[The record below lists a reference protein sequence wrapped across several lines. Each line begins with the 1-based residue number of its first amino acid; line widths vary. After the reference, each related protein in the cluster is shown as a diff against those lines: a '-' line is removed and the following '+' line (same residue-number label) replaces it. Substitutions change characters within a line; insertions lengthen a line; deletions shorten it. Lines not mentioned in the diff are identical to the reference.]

1 MTCDYWP
8 LKFSYYPSR
17 SVPASELFFNR
28 GGGGHIASTT
38 DLELDSVFLHPAGE
52 KSSGLEKSE

>member
-1 MTCDYWP
+1 MTCESFLITRP
-8 LKFSYYPSR
+8 VPSQHPSFSST
-17 SVPASELFFNR
+17 E
-28 GGGGHIASTT
+28 GGGHIASTT